1 MKAAWFEKFGPASE
15 VLIIGEQEKPLPG
28 DGEVLVGIVA
38 SGVNPSD
45 VKKRM
50 GSAPGLLDQ
59 GLVIPHSDGAGI
71 IEAVG
76 NGVSEERIGERVW
89 IYEAQYGRRYGSA
102 AEYIVLESRR
112 AVILPA
118 NVSFE
123 TGACIGIPMM
133 TAHRCV
139 FADGPVDGQTLVI
152 TGGAG
157 RVGHYAVQWASQAG
171 AQVIATA
178 SNEEDAENCRRA
190 GASSIVNHRDADWA
204 AQAVAA
210 NNGQRVDRVID
221 VEFGANLPA
230 VLDMIRT
237 SGTLVSYSSTIVTE
251 PKLPFYRMMFMD
263 LLIRLVIVYAMP
275 ESAKQAAIS
284 DIDRALREDRLQHRI
299 SHVLGLDE
307 IVRAHE
313 LIEQGGFRG
322 CVVVAAG
329 QFAK

>member
-1 MKAAWFEKFGPASE
+1 MKAAWFETFGPASE
-15 VLIIGEQEKPLPG
+15 VLIIGEQAKPLPG
-28 DGEVLVGIVA
+28 EGEVLVRLAA

-50 GSAPGLLDQ
+50 GSMPDLLDE
-59 GLVIPHSDGAGI
+59 GPVIPHSDGAGI

-76 NGVSEERIGERVW
+76 NGISAGRIGERVW
-89 IYEAQYGRRYGSA
+89 VYEAQYGRRFGSA
-102 AEYIVLESRR
+102 AEFVALESRR
-112 AVILPA
+112 AVTLPDNA
-118 NVSFE
+118 CFE
-123 TGACIGIPMM
+123 VGACIGIPMM

-275 ESAKQAAIS
+275 ESAKQAAIN
-284 DIDRALREDRLQHRI
+284 DIDRALREDRLQHRLG
-299 SHVLGLDE
+299 HVLALDG
-307 IVRAHE
+307 IVQAHE

-322 CVVVAAG
+322 CVVLTTG
-329 QFAK
+329 LCAK

>member
-1 MKAAWFEKFGPASE
+1 MKAAWFETFGPASE
-15 VLIIGEQEKPLPG
+15 VLIIGEQAKPLPG
-28 DGEVLVGIVA
+28 EGEVLVHLAA

-50 GSAPGLLDQ
+50 GSMPDLLDE
-59 GLVIPHSDGAGI
+59 GPVIPHSDGAGI

-76 NGVSEERIGERVW
+76 NGISAGRIGERVW
-89 IYEAQYGRRYGSA
+89 VYEAQYGRRFGSA
-102 AEYIVLESRR
+102 AEFVALESRR
-112 AVILPA
+112 AVTLPDNA
-118 NVSFE
+118 CFE
-123 TGACIGIPMM
+123 VGACIGIPMM

-190 GASSIVNHRDADWA
+190 GASSIVNHRDEDWA

-284 DIDRALREDRLQHRI
+284 DIDRALREDGLQHRI

-322 CVVVAAG
+322 CVVVETG